1 MLIIAISAF
10 SQKSKKFVLSGPE
23 IVFKDLTKIPYMFN
37 SGEFCNKV
45 DANTVDPL
53 LLDRQNT
60 YDFDSTYASEDFKKD
75 AVIKRNELKK
85 LGSYENMRKYS
96 IIENPERYS
105 EEDIKY
111 TAFIETKLID
121 KPKSERQFFYGITC
135 QIVNGDTLVLE
146 KIKNSF
152 DGATKWRIIVIEKYK
167 PGIAFREYVN
177 KLGLYDTLQSYIDET
192 VNRWTTTLQFNQQ
205 LVKLNNEVSALN
217 KKEKELYN
225 AQMHAKRLKEQEA
238 KRLKEQKEQ
247 EEREAY
253 QEEQKRKQILGN
265 LDFDF
270 TDPIGKIKTK
280 SFTNI
285 FDAKV
290 TYEYYINEY
299 GYEVKHGKFTS
310 TIIFQNSNYWT
321 NSGYGY
327 LYLTGNE
334 TITFY
339 YRNGIPHGKVTYRSN
354 VTSDT
359 TFGNKRKIND
369 SFNFEIYKGF
379 ITGNFKFEYKGIT
392 YKGKATNGILDYCEY
407 ETVDGFHG
415 KLSSISKDPQY
426 FSIPKINNGNR
437 TFEFDTEIQLPTFI
451 VSMPEFRFPLIGSND

>member
-10 SQKSKKFVLSGPE
+10 SQKSKKFVLSEPE

-37 SGEFCNKV
+37 SGEFRNKV
-45 DANTVDPL
+45 YANTVDPL
-53 LLDRQNT
+53 LKYRRGG
-60 YDFDSTYASEDFKKD
+60 YDIDSTYASEDFKKN
-75 AVIKRNELKK
+75 AVIKRNELEK
-85 LGSYENMRKYS
+85 LGSYENMSKYS

-105 EEDIKY
+105 EADIKY
-111 TAFIETKLID
+111 TAFIQTKLID
-121 KPKSERQFFYGITC
+121 KPKSERQFFHGITC
-135 QIVNGDTLVLE
+135 KIVNGDTLVLE

-152 DGATKWRIIVIEKYK
+152 DGNATWSIIVIEKYK
-167 PGIAFREYVN
+167 PGITFKEYVN
-177 KLGLYDTLQSYIDET
+177 KRGLYDKLQSNIDET

-217 KKEKELYN
+217 KEEKELYDVLFN
-225 AQMHAKRLKEQEA
+225 AQMEA
-238 KRLKEQKEQ
+238 KRLKEQ

-253 QEEQKRKQILGN
+253 QEKQNLERLFGN
-265 LDFDF
+265 LNFDF

-290 TYEYYINEY
+290 TYEYYINEH

-310 TIIFQNSNYWT
+310 TIIFKNSNYWT
-321 NSGYGY
+321 DN

-359 TFGNKRKIND
+359 TFGNGRKMND

-407 ETVDGFHG
+407 ETFDGFHG

-426 FSIPKINNGNR
+426 FSIPKINNGNG

-451 VSMPEFRFPLIGSND
+451 VSMPAFRFPLIGSHD